1 MIRRVYLTEVRFL
14 IDKADLLREMQEEA
28 DKCINCGF
36 CESVCPT
43 LPASGFRSSIGARG
57 RVNIANAFLKEVEKT
72 GSSSLEMSESF
83 YSCLD
88 CFACLQV
95 CPAGVNAGK
104 VSHLGKSIIADS
116 NLLEGNEREP
126 LADMIVS
133 VTAKTMN
140 PLGLRKECSKW
151 SVGLEFDSAS
161 DTLLYTGNMYQL
173 MPYSKKLS
181 VIEKMMNQKVID
193 AMARLISSHP
203 GLSRLTGLMKDD
215 VLELEMNRFL
225 QDIYALLRAANVKV
239 NYLGEEEPYP
249 GTFIFDLGYISQFV
263 EYAEKVTEL
272 FRQKGVRRIITV
284 DPHTYDLLKVQYK
297 KYVPGFDFEVCFYT
311 DFLDK
316 LEFDKDHELTT
327 LHEPCHFT
335 LREGSYNGPLKYAR
349 KITDIVMPVRSG
361 KKLMCCGGPDELLFG
376 NLSDEIS
383 SERFKQLKSTGARN
397 ILTACPICYSNLSK
411 DSSVQDL
418 STYLKTHLKTEILDA
433 KGIL

>member
-193 AMARLISSHP
+193 AMARLISSH
-203 GLSRLTGLMKDD
+203 LS
-215 VLELEMNRFL
+215 
-225 QDIYALLRAANVKV
+225 
-239 NYLGEEEPYP
+239 GE
-249 GTFIFDLGYISQFV
+249 TIQ
-263 EYAEKVTEL
+263 
-272 FRQKGVRRIITV
+272 
-284 DPHTYDLLKVQYK
+284 
-297 KYVPGFDFEVCFYT
+297 
-311 DFLDK
+311 
-316 LEFDKDHELTT
+316 
-327 LHEPCHFT
+327 
-335 LREGSYNGPLKYAR
+335 
-349 KITDIVMPVRSG
+349 
-361 KKLMCCGGPDELLFG
+361 LLFQRIQRIVKY
-376 NLSDEIS
+376 N
-383 SERFKQLKSTGARN
+383 
-397 ILTACPICYSNLSK
+397 
-411 DSSVQDL
+411 QDR
-418 STYLKTHLKTEILDA
+418 I
-433 KGIL
+433 

>member
-1 MIRRVYLTEVRFL
+1 MIRRVYLTGVRFL
-14 IDKADLLREMQEEA
+14 IEKTELLKELQEEVE
-28 DKCINCGF
+28 KCINCGF

-57 RVNIANAFLKEVEKT
+57 RVDIASALLGELDKNGK
-72 GSSSLEMSESF
+72 SSLAISESF

-116 NLLEGNEREP
+116 TTLEINERKAI
-126 LADMIVS
+126 ADMIVS
-133 VTAKTMN
+133 VTMKTMN
-140 PLGLRKECSKW
+140 PLGLRRECSKW
-151 SVGLEFDSAS
+151 SSGLEFDSAS
-161 DTLLYTGNMYQL
+161 DTLFYTGNMYQL

-181 VIEKMMNQKVID
+181 GVERMMGQKATD

-215 VLELEMNRFL
+215 ALEREMNRFL
-225 QDIYALLRAANVKV
+225 QDIYALLSAAKIEM
-239 NYLGEEEPYP
+239 NYLGEDEPYP
-249 GTFIFDLGYISQFV
+249 GTFIFDLGYISEFRR
-263 EYAEKVTEL
+263 YAERVTEI
-272 FRQKGVRRIITV
+272 FHQKGVRNIITV
-284 DPHTYDLLKVQYK
+284 DPHTYDLLKVQYP
-297 KYVPGFDFEVCFYT
+297 KYVPEFDFDVCYYT
-311 DFLDK
+311 DFLDA
-316 LEFDKDHELTT
+316 LEFEKDHALTT

-335 LREGSYNGPLKYAR
+335 LREEAYNGPLKYAM
-349 KITDIVMPVRSG
+349 KITDVVLPDRSG

-383 SERFKQLKSTGARN
+383 RERFQQLKNTGAGKV
-397 ILTACPICYSNLSK
+397 LTACPICYSNLRK

-418 STYLKTHLKTEILDA
+418 STYLKTHLKI
-433 KGIL
+433 

>member
-1 MIRRVYLTEVRFL
+1 MIRRVCLTGVRFL
-14 IDKADLLREMQEEA
+14 IEKTELLKELQEEA

-57 RVNIANAFLKEVEKT
+57 RVDIANALLGELDKNGK
-72 GSSSLEMSESF
+72 SSLEISESF

-104 VSHLGKSIIADS
+104 LSHLGKSIIADS
-116 NLLEGNEREP
+116 NTLERNERKSI
-126 LADMIVS
+126 ADMIVS
-133 VTAKTMN
+133 VTTKTMN
-140 PLGLRKECSKW
+140 PLGLRRECSKW
-151 SVGLEFDSAS
+151 SSGLEFNSIS

-181 VIEKMMNQKVID
+181 SVERMMSQKAID

-225 QDIYALLRAANVKV
+225 RDIYALLSAAKIEM

-249 GTFIFDLGYISQFV
+249 GTFIFDLGYISQFRK
-263 EYAEKVTEL
+263 YAEIVTKM
-272 FRQKGVRRIITV
+272 FHQKGVRRIITV
-284 DPHTYDLLKVQYK
+284 DPHTYDLLKVQYR
-297 KYVPGFDFEVCFYT
+297 KYVPEFDFDVYYYT
-311 DFLDK
+311 DFLDT

-335 LREGSYNGPLKYAR
+335 LREGSYNRPLKYVR
-349 KITDIVMPVRSG
+349 KITDVVLPDRSG

-376 NLSDEIS
+376 NLSNEIS
-383 SERFKQLKSTGARN
+383 KERFQQLKNTGAGK
-397 ILTACPICYSNLSK
+397 ILTACPICYSNLKK

-418 STYLKTHLKTEILDA
+418 STYLKTHLKT
-433 KGIL
+433 GIPDGYDIQ